1 MNTCAAFNTRLFFI
15 SNLVIGWWF
24 ILSTCQAQPSGN
36 QHSRAPEPGTY
47 KSSRMTSWVT
57 FTPRTYG
64 DPRYGTTTPN
74 GNFGV
79 GSTSFKGLFGDLVLH
94 KDGTYS
100 LTEDKHGGTWRYI
113 PEKDSVT
120 LTGWLSTFKTK
131 YDYGKQYIVIYTGD
145 VKMPDGDKL
154 NISYT
159 KKREK
164 P

>member
-1 MNTCAAFNTRLFFI
+1 MRIIHLALCCLFT
-15 SNLVIGWWF
+15 
-24 ILSTCQAQPSGN
+24 LSVGQAQPADN
-36 QHSRAPEPGTY
+36 RHPRAPEPGTY

-57 FTPRTYG
+57 FTPFTPG
-64 DPRYGTTTPN
+64 DPRSGTVKPN

-79 GSTSFKGLFGDLVLH
+79 GSMGFKGLFGDLVLH
-94 KDGTYS
+94 SDGTYS
-100 LTEDKHGGTWRYI
+100 LTEDKHGGTWKYI
-113 PEKDSVT
+113 PEKDSVA
-120 LTGWLSTFKTK
+120 LTGWLSTFKTR